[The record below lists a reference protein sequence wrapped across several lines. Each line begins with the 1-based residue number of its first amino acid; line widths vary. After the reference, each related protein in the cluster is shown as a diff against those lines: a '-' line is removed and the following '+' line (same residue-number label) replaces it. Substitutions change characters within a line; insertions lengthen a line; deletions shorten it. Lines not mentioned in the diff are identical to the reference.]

1 MAVAKRQSQERSHKN
16 RTREGPG
23 PKNLCWNK
31 QPPWL
36 AQFTQGR
43 LRGREAGNGNP
54 LQYSCLENPADWGAW
69 WAAVR
74 RVAESWVWLQQL
86 SMHACVGEGN
96 SNPLQCSCLENPKDR
111 GAWWAAVYGVA
122 ESRTRLKW
130 LSSSRRKKKTCKQRS
145 QNGAWGLSSLHV
157 FWVGPPSSLQDVFS
171 FACQIKLSCSTLP
184 SVASNF
190 CCGETEARKLQ
201 TPLTNMVPFLRFNL
215 GETTSAWPLRKAEAK
230 HSRSPTRQKLPQW
243 KSKTKKTQRSGSDK
257 KPSTLNPGQQKQT
270 HQKTHAAQSQIP
282 EDLWL
287 G

>member
-1 MAVAKRQSQERSHKN
+1 MAVAKRRSQERSHKN

-130 LSSSRRKKKTCKQRS
+130 LSSSRRKKKHVNR
-145 QNGAWGLSSLHV
+145 GAKMEPEASLL
-157 FWVGPPSSLQDVFS
+157 FMS
-171 FACQIKLSCSTLP
+171 
-184 SVASNF
+184 
-190 CCGETEARKLQ
+190 
-201 TPLTNMVPFLRFNL
+201 
-215 GETTSAWPLRKAEAK
+215 
-230 HSRSPTRQKLPQW
+230 
-243 KSKTKKTQRSGSDK
+243 SGSAHPQASRMYFPLLAK
-257 KPSTLNPGQQKQT
+257 
-270 HQKTHAAQSQIP
+270 
-282 EDLWL
+282 
-287 G
+287 